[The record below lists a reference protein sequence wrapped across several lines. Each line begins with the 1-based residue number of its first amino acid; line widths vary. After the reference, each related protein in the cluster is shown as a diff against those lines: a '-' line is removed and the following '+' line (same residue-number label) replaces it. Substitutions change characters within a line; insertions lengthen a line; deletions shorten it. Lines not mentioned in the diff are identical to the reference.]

1 MQGASGGREEE
12 GSKKSIPNIHIC
24 LAVLIRG
31 AQNHT
36 QVPKIIVSITFCES
50 MQSRYN
56 HQSRNTSN
64 YCRVAVRRAVEH
76 GCYRCLL
83 AETDRS
89 SCLSSLV
96 RVE

>member
-36 QVPKIIVSITFCES
+36 QVPKALCQVPFVRACSRVTTTTPATPVITVELQCAELWS
-50 MQSRYN
+50 MDA
-56 HQSRNTSN
+56 T
-64 YCRVAVRRAVEH
+64 AV
-76 GCYRCLL
+76 C
-83 AETDRS
+83 
-89 SCLSSLV
+89 
-96 RVE
+96 